1 MNSAGHRVARV
12 GAQYARGVDLR
23 PAVVE
28 IRACYGLQ
36 SYDIKTEWQGKS
48 ISCCC
53 WFRVMRFAFC
63 ETPPPPPA
71 S

>member
-1 MNSAGHRVARV
+1 MNFTGPPAAPAR
-12 GAQYARGVDLR
+12 AQYPLGVDLR

-48 ISCCC
+48 ITAL
-53 WFRVMRFAFC
+53 FYIIQQKKHIFAKKQSAFQK
-63 ETPPPPPA
+63 
-71 S
+71 